1 MSTEN
6 INSIVNEYFELQQTI
21 ETLTKRQDAIKNQI
35 QDTMLNNNSLVINGD
50 GWRATLTETKTNRFD
65 TAAFKKVHM
74 DLYTAF
80 CKVASGTRF
89 TLNHIKTA

>member
-6 INSIVNEYFELQQTI
+6 INTIVNEYFELQATI
-21 ETLTKRQDAIKNQI
+21 ETLSKRQEAIKNQL
-35 QDTMLNNNSLVINGD
+35 QETMLNNNSLVINGD
-50 GWRATLTETKTNRFD
+50 GWRATLTETKTSRFD
-65 TAAFKKVHM
+65 TTAFKKVHA
-74 DLYTAF
+74 DLYAAF